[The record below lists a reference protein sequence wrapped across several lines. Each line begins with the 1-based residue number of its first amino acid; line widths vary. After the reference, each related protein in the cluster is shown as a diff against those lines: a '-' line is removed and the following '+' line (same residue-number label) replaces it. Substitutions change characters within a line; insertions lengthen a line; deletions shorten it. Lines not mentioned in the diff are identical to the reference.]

1 MSDPPL
7 VLLMGQP
14 NVGKSALFNRLTG
27 ADITESNYGGTT
39 VDYTEGTLTW
49 DGRELPVIDVP
60 GTFSLDPKDSA
71 EEVAVEILEDNAE
84 ALVVCVVDAT
94 KFERG
99 LYLVLEVI
107 ERGYDVVVALNMWDE
122 AREHDIDIDVDELET
137 VLGVPVTPTVATAGT
152 GIKDLIDSFD
162 AAAGESI
169 RDVRRRLEDHDE
181 RHHVEGTT

>member
-71 EEVAVEILEDNAE
+71 EEVAVEILEDNAD
-84 ALVVCVVDAT
+84 ALVVCVIDAT

-122 AREHDIDIDVDELET
+122 AREHDIDIDVAELET

-152 GIKDLIDSFD
+152 GIRDLVRSFD
-162 AAAGESI
+162 TAGGGSI
-169 RDVRRRLEDHDE
+169 ADVRERIEEHAMSRRP
-181 RHHVEGTT
+181 EGVS